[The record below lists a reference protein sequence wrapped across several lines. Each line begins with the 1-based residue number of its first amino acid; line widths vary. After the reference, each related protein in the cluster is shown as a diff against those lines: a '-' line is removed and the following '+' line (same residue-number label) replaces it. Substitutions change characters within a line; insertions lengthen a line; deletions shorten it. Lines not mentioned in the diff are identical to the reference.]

1 MITQKLIDPTNIP
14 TDVYQEVK
22 KLFHKFWDGLPVRRL
37 GVALSD
43 LSERQYINYLCSKR
57 VGRKREKSAE

>member
-1 MITQKLIDPTNIP
+1 M
-14 TDVYQEVK
+14 K